1 MEFSTPEEASDF
13 YNNYSRLKGF
23 ASRRVT
29 RCGCLAEMRIKRKD
43 GSGKWYMSRFVE
55 EHNRE
60 LAFGKLVDYLRSHK
74 KISEVEVAQLTSMK
88 EIGIII
94 PKIYKSFA
102 AQLGGFN
109 LVTFTKQDMYNEVRK
124 QRRLQGGD
132 VNAAIR
138 YLEAHWENMIN
149 ECDVSNVDWVK
160 DLYSK
165 KYAWV
170 TAYIQG
176 RFFAGVR
183 TTSRCVDFLRD
194 NEDELEFCSWY
205 GTSVLQTEFVKLEK
219 SAWTKFTREMFAR
232 FRESL
237 KRLDLGEIPESLV
250 LCRWSKTAKMEIEN
264 ENINHHTTDQNVTY
278 RTRLGAFSQ
287 LCKQLGKVACMSD
300 EDFKLYSK
308 KVLSDAVFLEIKYGL
323 RPANNIFTPTI
334 DNRVKDPIH
343 VKTKGTGRC
352 SQAGRSAA
360 KTKRKCSTCGK
371 LGHRRTRCPNG
382 DTPLAKT
389 NEKAP
394 IWGHKRKRSKDAV
407 FLSFSK

>member
-1 MEFSTPEEASDF
+1 MES
-13 YNNYSRLKGF
+13 
-23 ASRRVT
+23 
-29 RCGCLAEMRIKRKD
+29 
-43 GSGKWYMSRFVE
+43 
-55 EHNRE
+55 
-60 LAFGKLVDYLRSHK
+60 FGIPCVH
-74 KISEVEVAQLTSMK
+74 IVA
-88 EIGIII
+88 
-94 PKIYKSFA
+94 
-102 AQLGGFN
+102 
-109 LVTFTKQDMYNEVRK
+109 V
-124 QRRLQGGD
+124 
-132 VNAAIR
+132 
-138 YLEAHWENMIN
+138 
-149 ECDVSNVDWVK
+149 
-160 DLYSK
+160 
-165 KYAWV
+165 
-170 TAYIQG
+170 
-176 RFFAGVR
+176 
-183 TTSRCVDFLRD
+183 CV
-194 NEDELEFCSWY
+194 
-205 GTSVLQTEFVKLEK
+205 
-219 SAWTKFTREMFAR
+219 
-232 FRESL
+232 
-237 KRLDLGEIPESLV
+237 RLDLGEIPESLV

-394 IWGHKRKRSKDAV
+394 IWGHKRKRSKVKHLKIETRLVLVGRTEVQMPYFYRFPNDG
-407 FLSFSK
+407 K